1 MMARVLVVMAAVIA
15 DASIFWLSTP
25 TSTKTGMAPAFTMT
39 DADAMTPQARLS
51 GYDVVSVSAR
61 ISLSGDV
68 APQPG
73 DMIAEITDIP
83 TKGLSQPL
91 EIVVSEVVK

>member
-1 MMARVLVVMAAVIA
+1 VRLTAADLPAELVL
-15 DASIFWLSTP
+15 S
-25 TSTKTGMAPAFTMT
+25 

-51 GYDVVSVSAR
+51 GYETVSVSAR
-61 ISLSGDV
+61 ISLSGNV
-68 APQPG
+68 SPQPG